1 MNTNAQMSKT
11 GDEFMNNNKVQ
22 ELMAISQGDEVFDM
36 K

>member
-1 MNTNAQMSKT
+1 MSKT
-11 GDEFMNNNKVQ
+11 TEGEFMNNNKVQ